1 LSDAV
6 QSRLDCVVRETQ
18 GLTAPSAAS
27 APVTATATQLMPE
40 AKTPGAISTLWKDS
54 SLQGLEQLSNELT
67 AIRWAYRVLLDR
79 PRGHRRERVA
89 TAATARAG

>member
-1 LSDAV
+1 M

-67 AIRWAYRVLLDR
+67 ADDPMGVEYSSTDLEGIGAN
-79 PRGHRRERVA
+79 A
-89 TAATARAG
+89 